1 MVSLLLSN
9 EYPIAVTLFE
19 EQTDE
24 VADSLKDVETSA
36 PFVGLLTVTPARA
49 GSESVRAAED
59 VTTRFLKNFIIGF
72 PLRFEGTDFA
82 DSPLA
87 FSQAQ
92 VEERIQF

>member
-9 EYPIAVTLFE
+9 EYPIALTLFD

-59 VTTRFLKNFIIGF
+59 VINRFLKNFIGF

-82 DSPLA
+82 DSPQA